1 MNIPNRIH
9 NSGKEAKRRLK
20 PQALRARKAALK
32 ALKQKLRHET
42 SQIPRTFRA
51 G

>member
-1 MNIPNRIH
+1 MQIPNRFH

-20 PQALRARKAALK
+20 PQALRARLEALK
-32 ALKQKLRHET
+32 AIKRKYAAR
-42 SQIPRTFRA
+42 